1 MNYLQYIREQR
12 LQVTKYKLSAA
23 LGYTPHGYAAL
34 ERRRSPKLSIHDLMR
49 LKHLGNLTWN
59 ELGQIVERCHSIATP
74 KPLTDHSSVIA
85 DNLALDTTSDQPL
98 TDHADKT

>member
-1 MNYLQYIREQR
+1 MNYLQYIREHR
-12 LQVTKYKLSAA
+12 LRVTKYRLSAA

-34 ERRRSPKLSIHDLMR
+34 ERRRSPKLSIHDLLR
-49 LKHLGNLTWN
+49 LKHLSDLTWQ

-74 KPLTDHSSVIA
+74 KPLDNSNVIVE
-85 DNLALDTTSDQPL
+85 NLAFDTTSDQPL